1 MSLTDTPLARL
12 RKARGLTQRELS
24 AMAGVTQPQICRF
37 EKGRHAPAGMAVA
50 RRLAAAL
57 GVSLDALWGDANTPG
72 SLPQLLPQQ
81 RPARD
86 IGSTRQPSP
95 VRVKNQGRAKS

>member
-50 RRLAAAL
+50 RRLAVAL
-57 GVSLDALWGDANTPG
+57 GVSLDALWGSPVVGAAVPT
-72 SLPQLLPQQ
+72 
-81 RPARD
+81 
-86 IGSTRQPSP
+86 PSP
-95 VRVKNQGRAKS
+95 QHPPSRRASGRSRTR